1 MIIIQMFR
9 QLELEIKWELQLV
22 NITTMVDDVLEWIP
36 VLRTAYWLYF
46 KR

>member
-22 NITTMVDDVLEWIP
+22 NITTMVDDVLKWIP
-36 VLRTAYWLYF
+36 VLRTATSYIL
-46 KR
+46 